1 MEGGVGDARG
11 ARDVVLC
18 AEVDEGK
25 RREELV
31 ARVATELG
39 ECLAM
44 ELATPSKCARRY
56 ASM

>member
-1 MEGGVGDARG
+1 MEGDVGDAWG
-11 ARDVVLC
+11 ARDVVVR
-18 AEVDEGK
+18 AEVDEGE

-39 ECLAM
+39 ECLAVV
-44 ELATPSKCARRY
+44 LATPGKCARRY

>member
-1 MEGGVGDARG
+1 LEGDVGDAWG
-11 ARDVVLC
+11 TRDVVLR
-18 AEVDEGK
+18 AEVDDGE

-39 ECLAM
+39 ECFAM
-44 ELATPSKCARRY
+44 ELATPGKCARRY

>member
-1 MEGGVGDARG
+1 MEGGVGDAWW
-11 ARDVVLC
+11 ARDVVLR
-18 AEVDEGK
+18 AEVDEGE

-44 ELATPSKCARRY
+44 MLATPS
-56 ASM
+56 

>member
-1 MEGGVGDARG
+1 MEGGVGDAWG

-18 AEVDEGK
+18 AEVDEGE

-44 ELATPSKCARRY
+44 MLATPS
-56 ASM
+56 